1 MHFPVASFY
10 VLLGLFAVG
19 SSIPTGAKRLARLKF
34 NQQMSFFNHSTY
46 SVGDELKNVTAS
58 TEPTVEFTFIY
69 NSEGVPHEAIKR
81 PEAVAY
87 AKSNAFLILQ
97 HVETVI
103 GLKRPYIVHFTNI
116 SPAASLIAKKSGFRF
131 RFRAL
136 DDDGQYRPYAGDVGA
151 CTRKCIDPGASVRRP
166 NRDRATIFKGSV
178 LQPPTRKNVMGE
190 CVEYLRTAFQRPRL
204 YFPSISL

>member
-1 MHFPVASFY
+1 MHFPVACFY

-19 SSIPTGAKRLARLKF
+19 SSVPTGAKRLARLKL
-34 NQQMSFFNHSTY
+34 NQQTSFFNYSTY
-46 SVGDELKNVTAS
+46 SVGDELKNVADS
-58 TEPTVEFTFIY
+58 TKPTVEFTFIY
-69 NSEGVPHEAIKR
+69 DSEGLTHEAVKR

-103 GLKRPYIVHFTNI
+103 GFERPYIVRFTNM
-116 SPAASLIAKKSGFRF
+116 SPAASVIAKTSGFRF

-136 DDDGQYRPYAGDVGA
+136 DDDGQYRPYACDVGA
-151 CTRKCIDPGASVRRP
+151 CREKCIDPGASVQRP
-166 NRDRATIFKGSV
+166 NPDTTIFEGSV
-178 LQPPTRKNVMGE
+178 LQPPTQKNVMDK

-204 YFPSISL
+204 YFPSVSLY

>member
-19 SSIPTGAKRLARLKF
+19 NSVPTGAKRLNQF
-34 NQQMSFFNHSTY
+34 NQQMSFFNYSTY
-46 SVGDELKNVTAS
+46 SVGDELKNVADS
-58 TEPTVEFTFIY
+58 TKPTVEFTFIY
-69 NSEGVPHEAIKR
+69 DSEGLTHEAVKR

-87 AKSNAFLILQ
+87 ARSNAFLILQ

-103 GLKRPYIVHFTNI
+103 GLKRPYIVRFTNM
-116 SPAASLIAKKSGFRF
+116 SPAASVIAKTSGFRF

-136 DDDGQYRPYAGDVGA
+136 DDDGQYRTYAGDVGA
-151 CTRKCIDPGASVRRP
+151 CREKCIDPGASVQRP
-166 NRDRATIFKGSV
+166 NPDRATIFKGSV
-178 LQPPTRKNVMGE
+178 LQQPTRKNVMDK

-204 YFPSISL
+204 YFPSVSLY